1 MNHSPS
7 FSTDSDLDYDLKFS
21 LLSDTIK
28 LLGLSSSR
36 KAKYKKAKLKEMD
49 DRKMGVQTA
58 AIKKIKE
65 AQKEDAWA
73 KRLNHEEKHCGN
85 YEIIYPSPIKENN
98 VKYEKYL
105 EESKKIWEKFTGSYR
120 PPVKISTPN
129 MKKKE
134 KAETVSTISSTTK
147 NSKLKNSKVSI
158 NKGKIS
164 HESSKTMRSK
174 SKLK

>member
-105 EESKKIWEKFTGSYR
+105 EESKKYGKSLLGAIDLLLKFQLLIWRRKKRQKLFQQFLLQ
-120 PPVKISTPN
+120 PKIQN
-129 MKKKE
+129 
-134 KAETVSTISSTTK
+134 
-147 NSKLKNSKVSI
+147 
-158 NKGKIS
+158 
-164 HESSKTMRSK
+164 
-174 SKLK
+174 